1 MFRNTLLA
9 GGALLALSLSPAAAD
24 YQQGYIA
31 YQQGRY
37 TTAYLEFKESAQ
49 GGDAVAQYMLGRLYE
64 EGRGVDRDLVQAY
77 AWYDLAATAGY
88 SDAATARNRLANQL
102 SGTQVQTAS
111 DLSAQWRK
119 LGGGTAATPAPAPTP
134 ASAPYSVRAVQAALN
149 DLGYPAGTEDGLMGP
164 KTRGAIRAYQIDQG
178 LPASGEASVALY
190 EKLQASL
197 AGGSDPAPSGD
208 SGGPGAELISEVQA
222 ELRLRGYSIPSITGE
237 LDWST
242 RQAIR
247 KYQQDANL
255 AVTGE
260 IDDRLVA
267 QLRSGRE
274 DPAADYRA
282 QVRSV
287 QQALNNLGYDAGPV
301 DGALGPKTRGA
312 IRAFQ
317 VAEGLTVDGNVDD
330 ELLEELGVAASAPPN
345 DDDDDASDQGT
356 SEWVRLEIERE
367 LVEHNY
373 AAGPVDGV
381 IDNQARAAISAFQRD
396 AGLQANG
403 QASATLL
410 ETLRKSEMRNQS
422 YTVSHVVYQIEQDLK
437 TTNYRVGPIDG
448 TLDAETQAGIEAFQR
463 DAGLPVTGRP
473 DQDVRAGLE
482 EGWSG
487 GSQGNAVSLSP
498 QEVWEVEAR
507 LRERG
512 YNVGTLDTNASAQT
526 HAAVRQYQQDEGL
539 AVTGNLDD
547 GLLARLQEADAAQPK
562 SWDEL
567 TGAEK
572 SMTIMQGLLKAVGPA
587 LQKQ

>member
-1 MFRNTLLA
+1 MFRKTLLA

-37 TTAYLEFKESAQ
+37 TTAYIEFKESAQ
-49 GGDAVAQYMLGRLYE
+49 QGDAVAQYMLGRLYE
-64 EGRGVDRDLVQAY
+64 EGRGIDRDLVQAY
-77 AWYDLAATAGY
+77 AWYDLAANGGY
-88 SDAATARNRLANQL
+88 SDAAGARNRLAGQL

-111 DLSAQWRK
+111 DLSAQWRG
-119 LGGGTAATPAPAPTP
+119 LAGSGSSTPTPAP
-134 ASAPYSVRAVQAALN
+134 ASAPYSVRAVQAGLN
-149 DLGYPAGTEDGLMGP
+149 DLGYDAGPEDGLMGP
-164 KTRGAIRAYQIDQG
+164 KTRSAIRAYQIDQG
-178 LPASGEASVALY
+178 LPASGESSVALY

-197 AGGSDPAPSGD
+197 ASGSGSGTPSAD
-208 SGGPGAELISEVQA
+208 SGGAGTEVISEVQA

-255 AVTGE
+255 SVTGE
-260 IDDRLVA
+260 IDDTLLA

-317 VAEGLTVDGNVDD
+317 VAEGLTVDGNVDA
-330 ELLEELGVAASAPPN
+330 ELLEELGVAASATPDD
-345 DDDDDASDQGT
+345 DDDDDATTDQGT

-381 IDNQARAAISAFQRD
+381 IDTQARAAISAFQRD

-403 QASATLL
+403 QASAALL
-410 ETLRKSEMRNQS
+410 ESLRKSSMRNQS
-422 YTVSHVVYQIEQDLK
+422 YTVSHVVYQIEQDLR

-473 DQDVRAGLE
+473 DQDVMAGLE
-482 EGWSG
+482 NGPAGNE
-487 GSQGNAVSLSP
+487 GNANSLSP

-512 YNVGTLDTNASAQT
+512 YDVGTLDTKASSQT
-526 HAAVRQYQQDEGL
+526 HAAVRAYQKDQGL
-539 AVTGNLDD
+539 AVTGDLDD
-547 GLLARLQEADAAQPK
+547 DLLARLQEADATQPK

-567 TGAEK
+567 TGVEK
-572 SMTIMQGLLKAVGPA
+572 GMTIMQGLMNAVGPA